1 MQQLTY
7 EELEAFFLNSDGDEW
22 DRIAAVETVEAGI
35 DLAYETIHREG
46 LLVAFNDVVE
56 LVKKAAYL

>member
-1 MQQLTY
+1 MQQLTF